1 MSNFTTRQEF
11 FIPSYT
17 MFSNEQEKIDKFLK
31 LLEKSGVERVIKRI
45 LTHLKTKD
53 KDHYQTSV
61 TYCPPFYIVS
71 HLEKDL

>member
-17 MFSNEQEKIDKFLK
+17 MLSNEQEKIDKFLK

-45 LTHLKTKD
+45 LTHLKTKEE
-53 KDHYQTSV
+53 DHYLTLV

>member
-17 MFSNEQEKIDKFLK
+17 MLSNEQEKIDKFLK

-45 LTHLKTKD
+45 LTHLKTKEED
-53 KDHYQTSV
+53 LYQTLV
-61 TYCPPFYIVS
+61 TYYLPFYTAS
-71 HLEKDL
+71 HFQKDL